1 MPKNKNEIVKAEGE
15 MNLTEI
21 KSKSEEM
28 QKMVDETKVTTDPEL
43 KIVADKIKN
52 IKTLGKFVRQEME
65 KYTKPAQEIINNA
78 RTRYL
83 PFEKLCKDAEA
94 QLKTKANVYMTDIEN
109 KRRAKEDA
117 IAKRAEKGNIKEET
131 AVRKTEEIGEEK
143 KSVSTDSSQIQ
154 RKIVQEIV
162 IVDREKIPHE
172 YWIVDEKKV
181 RKVALAGIEIPGVEI
196 RESSQIAI
204 K

>member
-94 QLKTKANVYMTDIEN
+94 QLKAKANVYMTDIEN